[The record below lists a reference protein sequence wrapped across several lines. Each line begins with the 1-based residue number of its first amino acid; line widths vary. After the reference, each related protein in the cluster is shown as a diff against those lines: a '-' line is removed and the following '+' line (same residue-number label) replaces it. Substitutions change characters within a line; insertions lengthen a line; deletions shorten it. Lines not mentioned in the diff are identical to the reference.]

1 MPTDRGNSDG
11 IPTEKASSSEFPRN
25 FVKSPNGSPMAII
38 FPRNSSVFSEEHI
51 FPRNFLEIFRRND
64 VSLEFRRY
72 IPRKFR
78 GNAKFGFLGI
88 FSEIPRDIPKISFSV
103 GMSVRIWLFS
113 CSDDCKAFMEKFKEV
128 AESEE
133 EKEETKEASDTA
145 GLLEKLTVEE
155 KNTEEEK
162 KEEKPVEKVASA
174 DARRESC

>member
-1 MPTDRGNSDG
+1 MTH
-11 IPTEKASSSEFPRN
+11 SSRDWPVS
-25 FVKSPNGSPMAII
+25 VWK
-38 FPRNSSVFSEEHI
+38 VFSY
-51 FPRNFLEIFRRND
+51 
-64 VSLEFRRY
+64 S
-72 IPRKFR
+72 
-78 GNAKFGFLGI
+78 
-88 FSEIPRDIPKISFSV
+88 ISFFPFPVMKDSKV
-103 GMSVRIWLFS
+103 LESLMFMTI
-113 CSDDCKAFMEKFKEV
+113 DCKAFMEKFKEV